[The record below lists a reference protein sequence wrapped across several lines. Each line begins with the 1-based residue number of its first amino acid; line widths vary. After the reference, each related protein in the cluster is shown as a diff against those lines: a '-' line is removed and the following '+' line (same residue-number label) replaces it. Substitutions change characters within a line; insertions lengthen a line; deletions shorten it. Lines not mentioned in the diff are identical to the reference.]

1 MFTIYEY
8 MFKNNMCDEAFLQSC
23 VPDAGLSQKEFEEIV
38 GDKDVESTT
47 QPKAE

>member
-23 VPDAGLSQKEFEEIV
+23 VPNAGLSQKEFEEIV
-38 GDKDVESTT
+38 GDKDAESTT
-47 QPKAE
+47 QSETK